1 MRYTTEYIIL
11 GTIIFLYLNRENL
24 RWTKLPPKS
33 PPVSLMHPFRAKKGQ
48 RPGWRSVAPVPTNTK
63 GLFESVENLS
73 ERSNFSADTED
84 SVLGGVYGVLDRGL
98 PGEAWVRRKDDWG
111 PSKILTRQVPD
122 PRERLGY
129 RTVFVNLVKPGLRYA
144 SNSIVKQMPDGR
156 TVYRTKEGKLTYDRY
171 EGRRD

>member
-63 GLFESVENLS
+63 GLFESVENFS
-73 ERSNFSADTED
+73 ERSDFSSD
-84 SVLGGVYGVLDRGL
+84 SGILGKYYGVLDRGQ
-98 PGEAWVRRKDDWG
+98 PGETRVERQTDWR
-111 PSKILTRQVPD
+111 PSRIISRQVPD
-122 PRERLGY
+122 VREPEGY
-129 RTVFVNLVKPGLRYA
+129 RTVWVDFVKLGLRYA
-144 SNSIVKQMPDGR
+144 TNSIMRRMPDG
-156 TVYRTKEGKLTYDRY
+156 TVVYRTKEGKLTYDQY
-171 EGRRD
+171 EGRRN